1 MLINS
6 NRLKNCPVLSL
17 HVGGMIARTNEII
30 IDPNELKVVA
40 FHLEGP
46 QVGNGEVGD
55 YLQENRVREYSSMG
69 MVVDSVDD
77 FVDGNEV
84 VNLQK
89 ILGLGFSLVGM
100 KVVTRKGTKLGKV
113 SDYTINTDGFMVQQ
127 LIVQR
132 PIMKA
137 FLDPELVI
145 GRSEVVEITDDAI
158 IVRDEESKIRAN
170 ATKEDFVP
178 NFVNPFR
185 EPRLSTVDS
194 QTLDESDTK

>member
-1 MLINS
+1 
-6 NRLKNCPVLSL
+6 
-17 HVGGMIARTNEII
+17 
-30 IDPNELKVVA
+30 
-40 FHLEGP
+40 
-46 QVGNGEVGD
+46 
-55 YLQENRVREYSSMG
+55 

-89 ILGLGFSLVGM
+89 ILGLGFSLIGM

-132 PIMKA
+132 PIMQS

-145 GRSEVVEITDDAI
+145 GRSEVVEINDDAI
-158 IVRDEESKIRAN
+158 IVRDEESKIRVN
-170 ATKEDFVP
+170 ATREDFVP

-185 EPRLSTVDS
+185 EPRLSTADN